1 MKQTVSSRVEEPSRR
16 PALATVHALPG
27 RSTSTLPVVDISPLL
42 GSDPRARR
50 RAAQALGDAAQEYGF
65 LYIEGHG
72 IERCTIDAVYRQA
85 AAWFRRPLREKLG
98 YYIGRSRNH
107 RGYVPQSERGLY
119 PDEGARHYEAFD
131 LGLDLPADDPDV
143 GDGHCLMGPNV
154 WPDQAG
160 FRATVGGYYDAVS
173 RVGQVMCRAFET
185 YLRVPE
191 GTLTRA
197 MIKPT
202 SQLRLLHYLENGGV
216 ARATRAASTT
226 DINMG
231 AHTDYECFTILHQ
244 GGPGLQVLSP
254 DQRWIEAPPLDGTF
268 TVNIGDMLE
277 AWTNGR
283 LKSTLHRVVN
293 DGRERF
299 SLPFFVAAD
308 YDAVI
313 APLEQLVP
321 AGQRPAYRPVV
332 AGHHLLGQL
341 LRDFPYLRE
350 RHDRG
355 LLRLPF
361 TIPEGNP
368 FELGRAPLAQA
379 A

>member
-1 MKQTVSSRVEEPSRR
+1 MQQTVSSSIHQFPRRPSR
-16 PALATVHALPG
+16 PPGHAGPPD
-27 RSTSTLPVVDISPLL
+27 RSRSLPVVDISPLL
-42 GSDPRARR
+42 GSDPRAKR
-50 RAAQALGDAAQEYGF
+50 RAAQALGCAAEEYGF

-72 IERCTIDAVYRQA
+72 ISPRTIDSDYRQA
-85 AAWFRRPLREKLG
+85 AAWFRRPLAEKLG
-98 YYIGRSRNH
+98 HYIGRSRNH
-107 RGYVPQSERGLY
+107 RGYVPQTEQGLY

-131 LGLDLPADDPDV
+131 LALDLPADDPDV
-143 GDGHCLMGPNV
+143 HDGHCLLGPNV

-173 RVGQVMCRAFET
+173 RVGRVMCQGFET
-185 YLRVPE
+185 YLRLPE
-191 GTLTRA
+191 GTLARA
-197 MIKPT
+197 MTKPT
-202 SQLRLLHYLENGGV
+202 SQLRLLHYLENE
-216 ARATRAASTT
+216 APSPSSS
-226 DINMG
+226 ISMG

-254 DQRWIEAPPLDGTF
+254 DRQWIEAPPLDGTF

-283 LKSTLHRVVN
+283 LKATLHRVEN

-313 APLEQLVP
+313 APLDQLVP
-321 AGQRPAYRPVV
+321 AGQRPAYRPIV

-350 RHDRG
+350 RYDRG
-355 LLRLPF
+355 LMSLPF
-361 TIPEGNP
+361 AVPDGNP
-368 FELGRAPLAQA
+368 FELGRAPLAA
-379 A
+379 

>member
-1 MKQTVSSRVEEPSRR
+1 MNQTISGQTGRARLTTPRPMRDAAASGRASS
-16 PALATVHALPG
+16 
-27 RSTSTLPVVDISPLL
+27 LPVVDVSALL
-42 GSDPRARR
+42 GSDPRAKR
-50 RAAQALGDAAQEYGF
+50 RAAHALGSAAEEYGF

-72 IERCTIDAVYRQA
+72 ISRPTIDSVYGQA
-85 AAWFRRPLREKLG
+85 ASWFRRPLSEKLD

-107 RGYVPQSERGLY
+107 RGYVPQSEQGLY

-131 LGLDLPADDPDV
+131 LALELPADDPQV
-143 GDGHCLMGPNV
+143 RHGHSLLGPNV
-154 WPDQAG
+154 WPDQPG
-160 FRATVGGYYDAVS
+160 FRATVAGYYDAVAALGRS
-173 RVGQVMCRAFET
+173 MCQAFEM
-185 YLRVPE
+185 YLRLPE

-197 MIKPT
+197 MKRPT
-202 SQLRLLHYLENGGV
+202 SQLRLLHYRENDG
-216 ARATRAASTT
+216 ATPST

-254 DQRWIEAPPLDGTF
+254 DREWIEAPPLDGTF

-283 LKSTLHRVVN
+283 LRATLHRVVN

-313 APLEQLVP
+313 APLPQLVP
-321 AGQRPAYRPVV
+321 AGQRPRYRPMV

-350 RHDRG
+350 RHERG
-355 LLRLPF
+355 LMSLPF
-361 TIPEGNP
+361 SVPDGNP
-368 FELGRAPLAQA
+368 FEHGREPLPQA